1 MIYHDVQI
9 LNELQVPIN
18 YTVRY
23 FFVLLFP
30 VTEEGR
36 AEAGSSGECHSR
48 NVFIVE
54 E

>member
-23 FFVLLFP
+23 FFIQLVP
-30 VTEEGR
+30 VTSEGR
-36 AEAGSSGECHSR
+36 VEAASSGECHGR
-48 NVFIVE
+48 NIFIVE